1 MALPRAAFV
10 HFWSWALPLIFLAA
24 HSLASNGDPPPSTN
38 TVRRRELSVRERLP
52 IVLCLTFGSVFLA
65 FTVLMACCFMRLRRK
80 KTGMGSGREEK
91 ENTKNGKTVGSDE
104 SNIVVLVVPAKS
116 GSEVKRLS
124 WAEVRR
130 ITDGFASAVGVG
142 GFSTVYRARLGG
154 SGLGAAKVI
163 RSSER
168 LNREFRQ
175 ELDVLSQVRHDN
187 IVKLL
192 GYCDETEEGVLLFEL
207 VANGNL
213 HERLHG
219 EKEGEVLTWQQR
231 KSIAVG
237 VARAIE
243 HLHDGCECPVVHC
256 DIKSSNVLLDERLS
270 PKLCDFG
277 SARVGFSSTVLP
289 PTASPV
295 MGSPGYVDPYYLR
308 TGLASK
314 KTDVYSFGVLLLEI
328 VSGIEAFCAE
338 TERLLTRVTADVV
351 RDPAR
356 APEIVDARLAGRFD
370 PEEARAIVS
379 VAASCLREQPALRPS
394 IAEVAAL
401 LADSAA
407 ASPLSVAGKICGP
420 TVKGEGMER

>member
-10 HFWSWALPLIFLAA
+10 HFSSCAFLLVSLFA
-24 HSLASNGDPPPSTN
+24 HSLASNEAFPPSSN
-38 TVRRRELSVRERLP
+38 TDRRRALFARERLP
-52 IVLCLTFGSVFLA
+52 IILGLIFGSVFVAL
-65 FTVLMACCFMRLRRK
+65 TVLMAVCFMRLRRK
-80 KTGMGSGREEK
+80 KPGNGKDAGDEEK
-91 ENTKNGKTVGSDE
+91 ETTKNGKTVGSEE
-104 SNIVVLVVPAKS
+104 SVVVVVVPAKS
-116 GSEVKRLS
+116 GSEVKRMS

-130 ITDGFASAVGVG
+130 ITDGFASAVGEG

-175 ELDVLSQVRHDN
+175 ELDVLLQVRHDN

-207 VANGNL
+207 AANGNL

-219 EKEGEVLTWQQR
+219 KKEGEVLTWQQR

-243 HLHDGCECPVVHC
+243 HLHDGCDSPVVHC
-256 DIKSSNVLLDERLS
+256 DIKSSNVLLDERLA

-277 SARVGFSSTVLP
+277 SARVGFSSTVLR

-314 KTDVYSFGVLLLEI
+314 KTDIYSFGVLLLEI
-328 VSGIEAFCAE
+328 VTGIEPFCSE
-338 TERLLTRVTADVV
+338 TERLLTRVVADVV

-356 APEIVDARLAGRFD
+356 APEIVDPQLTGRFD
-370 PEEARAIVS
+370 PEEARAVVS
-379 VAASCLREQPALRPS
+379 VAASCLRDQPALRPS
-394 IAEVAAL
+394 MAEVAAL
-401 LADSAA
+401 LADKATAA
-407 ASPLSVAGKICGP
+407 FSVAGKLCGP
-420 TVKGEGMER
+420 SVKGEGMER